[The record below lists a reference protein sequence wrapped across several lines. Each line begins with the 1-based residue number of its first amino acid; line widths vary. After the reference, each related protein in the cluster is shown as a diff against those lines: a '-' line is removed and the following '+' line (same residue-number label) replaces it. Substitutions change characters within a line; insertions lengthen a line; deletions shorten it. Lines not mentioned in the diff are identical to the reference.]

1 MITLALL
8 VVQMMCKGV
17 MHLFWATGALHEPNK
32 RASEA
37 VSQRKKEK
45 EKKQSVNSLKLY
57 TFGKSLYITNSDIL
71 PDFLSLV

>member
-1 MITLALL
+1 MITLAFL

-37 VSQRKKEK
+37 VSQRKKRRRG
-45 EKKQSVNSLKLY
+45 KKTKRELLEVVHLWKKPIHYKL
-57 TFGKSLYITNSDIL
+57 
-71 PDFLSLV
+71 